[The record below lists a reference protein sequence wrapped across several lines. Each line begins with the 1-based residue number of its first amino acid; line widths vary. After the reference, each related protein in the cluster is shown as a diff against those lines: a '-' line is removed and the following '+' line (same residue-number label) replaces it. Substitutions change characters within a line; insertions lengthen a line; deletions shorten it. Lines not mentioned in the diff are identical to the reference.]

1 MWPCYGVHITVCM
14 ALLVFVLCQPVH
26 SCIMHW
32 PSLYGLDF
40 FLEIFLLRLVIYIS
54 NHYVDGVSITYGTL
68 NTHIWTYATTLR
80 ENPATVF
87 SDLKCPC
94 NKLIHVTQVPHHSL
108 IMTTTVKLEHFT
120 CSHHLYSTLMI
131 LCGMVCSVKEEKDL
145 VITIL
150 ECPGLTRAYEITPL
164 MLSMCV
170 SE

>member
-1 MWPCYGVHITVCM
+1 MECISLCAWHF
-14 ALLVFVLCQPVH
+14 LFLHFVSQCIH
-26 SCIMHW
+26 ASCIEL
-32 PSLYGLDF
+32 SLHGLDS

-108 IMTTTVKLEHFT
+108 VMTTTVKLEHFT
-120 CSHHLYSTLMI
+120 YMQSPFVWYTDDPLWD
-131 LCGMVCSVKEEKDL
+131 GMQCEGGEGPCYNHTGMPWFNKSIRNHTTDAINVRV
-145 VITIL
+145 
-150 ECPGLTRAYEITPL
+150 
-164 MLSMCV
+164 
-170 SE
+170 